1 MPIQLPEVT
10 PAELL
15 ELLISELTPEDLENL
30 QGVP

>member
-1 MPIQLPEVT
+1 MDIYLPKVT

-15 ELLISELTPEDLENL
+15 ELPISELTPEDLENL

>member
-1 MPIQLPEVT
+1 MMHLPEVT

-15 ELLISELTPEDLENL
+15 ELPISELTPEDLENL